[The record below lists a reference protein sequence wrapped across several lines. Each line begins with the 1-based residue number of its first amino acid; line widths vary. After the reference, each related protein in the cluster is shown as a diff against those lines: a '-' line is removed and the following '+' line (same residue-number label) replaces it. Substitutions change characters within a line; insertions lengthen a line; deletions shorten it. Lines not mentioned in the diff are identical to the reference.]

1 MKSIG
6 TKFAL
11 QIAVV
16 LVIVMASFGGIEL
29 RQREREF
36 ANLLRARQARISKQI
51 ALLSSEFLF
60 YMNLEP
66 LQYLARSYLDDPE
79 LLSLKISE
87 KELTH
92 VYLGKIPGSAEL
104 RDVQQSGQQPPTYT
118 DAAAFHEPI
127 IYNGKEIGA
136 IDVTFSRAS
145 LRQQFQQTLYTLIV
159 NLASIVAVEI
169 LMVLLLANR
178 NITRP
183 LLRVIQTTQQI
194 SAGHLDAEAPQRAAQ
209 DEIGLLT
216 QAIQGMAGQLKRVI
230 QHVRAVSNQVAAS
243 SQEMQSDFQQM
254 SDSLNTQASMAQ
266 EASSSMQ
273 EMVGTIS
280 QNAENAKSV
289 AQIAQAAA
297 QIAEKTGQ
305 AVVETVGK
313 MKEITKKISVIEHIV
328 RQTRML
334 SLNATIEAARA
345 EEQGKGFAVV
355 AAEVRALAERS
366 QTAATEINELIGGSA
381 TVAEH
386 ASVMLHGLL
395 PEIQKTADFVQE
407 ISAASHQQQIGST
420 QVNHAMQTLDQ
431 IIQEHAYKTEDLT
444 RRAAALSAQ
453 AKNLEKIIE
462 FFQFEERMTAE

>member
-1 MKSIG
+1 
-6 TKFAL
+6 
-11 QIAVV
+11 
-16 LVIVMASFGGIEL
+16 
-29 RQREREF
+29 
-36 ANLLRARQARISKQI
+36 
-51 ALLSSEFLF
+51 
-60 YMNLEP
+60 
-66 LQYLARSYLDDPE
+66 
-79 LLSLKISE
+79 
-87 KELTH
+87 
-92 VYLGKIPGSAEL
+92 
-104 RDVQQSGQQPPTYT
+104 
-118 DAAAFHEPI
+118 
-127 IYNGKEIGA
+127 
-136 IDVTFSRAS
+136 
-145 LRQQFQQTLYTLIV
+145 
-159 NLASIVAVEI
+159 
-169 LMVLLLANR
+169 
-178 NITRP
+178 
-183 LLRVIQTTQQI
+183 
-194 SAGHLDAEAPQRAAQ
+194 
-209 DEIGLLT
+209 
-216 QAIQGMAGQLKRVI
+216 
-230 QHVRAVSNQVAAS
+230 
-243 SQEMQSDFQQM
+243 
-254 SDSLNTQASMAQ
+254 MAQ

-280 QNAENAKSV
+280 QNVENAKSV

-381 TVAEH
+381 AVAEH

>member
-104 RDVQQSGQQPPTYT
+104 RDVQQSGQQPPYA
-118 DAAAFHEPI
+118 DAAEFHEPI

-136 IDVTFSRAS
+136 IDVTFSRAG
-145 LRQQFQQTLYTLIV
+145 LRQQFRQTLYTLMI
-159 NLASIVAVEI
+159 NLVSIVAVEV
-169 LMVLLLANR
+169 LMVLLLAKR

-183 LLRVIQTTQQI
+183 LLRLIQTTQQI

-209 DEIGLLT
+209 DEVGLLT

-243 SQEMQSDFQQM
+243 SQEMQSDFQQI

-334 SLNATIEAARA
+334 SLNATIEAARS

-381 TVAEH
+381 AVTEH

-407 ISAASHQQQIGST
+407 ISAASHQQQIGSA
-420 QVNHAMQTLDQ
+420 QVNHAIQTLDQ
-431 IIQEHAYKTEDLT
+431 IIQEHAYKTDDLT

-453 AKNLEKIIE
+453 AKNLEEIIE

>member
-243 SQEMQSDFQQM
+243 SQEMQADF
-254 SDSLNTQASMAQ
+254 SAD
-266 EASSSMQ
+266 
-273 EMVGTIS
+273 
-280 QNAENAKSV
+280 
-289 AQIAQAAA
+289 
-297 QIAEKTGQ
+297 
-305 AVVETVGK
+305 
-313 MKEITKKISVIEHIV
+313 V
-328 RQTRML
+328 RQ
-334 SLNATIEAARA
+334 SEYAGVNGARSI
-345 EEQGKGFAVV
+345 QF
-355 AAEVRALAERS
+355 
-366 QTAATEINELIGGSA
+366 
-381 TVAEH
+381 H
-386 ASVMLHGLL
+386 ARNGRDNQ
-395 PEIQKTADFVQE
+395 PECGE
-407 ISAASHQQQIGST
+407 CQI
-420 QVNHAMQTLDQ
+420 
-431 IIQEHAYKTEDLT
+431 
-444 RRAAALSAQ
+444 RRADCAGRRADCG
-453 AKNLEKIIE
+453 KNGTGRRGNCR
-462 FFQFEERMTAE
+462 QDERNHQKNFRD

>member
-1 MKSIG
+1 MNSIG

-16 LVIVMASFGGIEL
+16 LVIVMA
-29 RQREREF
+29 
-36 ANLLRARQARISKQI
+36 
-51 ALLSSEFLF
+51 
-60 YMNLEP
+60 
-66 LQYLARSYLDDPE
+66 
-79 LLSLKISE
+79 
-87 KELTH
+87 
-92 VYLGKIPGSAEL
+92 
-104 RDVQQSGQQPPTYT
+104 
-118 DAAAFHEPI
+118 
-127 IYNGKEIGA
+127 
-136 IDVTFSRAS
+136 
-145 LRQQFQQTLYTLIV
+145 
-159 NLASIVAVEI
+159 
-169 LMVLLLANR
+169 
-178 NITRP
+178 
-183 LLRVIQTTQQI
+183 
-194 SAGHLDAEAPQRAAQ
+194 
-209 DEIGLLT
+209 
-216 QAIQGMAGQLKRVI
+216 

-243 SQEMQSDFQQM
+243 SQEMQSDFQQI

-289 AQIAQAAA
+289 A

-334 SLNATIEAARA
+334 SLNATIEAARS

-366 QTAATEINELIGGSA
+366 QTAATEINELIGSSA
-381 TVAEH
+381 AVTEH

-407 ISAASHQQQIGST
+407 ISAASHQQQIGSA
-420 QVNHAMQTLDQ
+420 QGNHAIQTLDQ
-431 IIQEHAYKTEDLT
+431 IIQEHAYKTDDLT
-444 RRAAALSAQ
+444 RRAAARSAQ

-462 FFQFEERMTAE
+462 LFQFEERMSAE